1 MVIDIHKAVISNPI
15 SRNLL
20 KPWGSFSKPN
30 SLRSKLFNKYTDPGN
45 PIEKQVDFHPYTGEI
60 YKVHDIPLSNNDRCS
75 MFHDIAYTVAENIGQ
90 NPKDVKNRKL
100 EADDKWL
107 DCFKVRTPYDALAY
121 SAIKTKKTLGLGL
134 GNNFTMEDL
143 SNELNKPTINKFER
157 QKVIV
162 NHINEINSTDLVDI
176 TQYSKM
182 NRNYKYIFTNID
194 VFSKIAYAFPLKSK
208 KIQDIKPCFQKI
220 FEKNKP
226 KYIWSDKESS
236 FFSKEMQ
243 QFFKNNNVKIYHT
256 NSYLK
261 AVVIERF
268 NRSLRELMMKEF
280 VKNNNTVW
288 YNILP
293 KLIKIYNN
301 RYHSTI
307 KMKPIQVN
315 KNNEKYIKENIYT
328 YDKIS
333 KNPKFKI
340 NDLVRISL
348 KTRKIFDKPSANIKW
363 SEELFKIHSINRS
376 NVITYKIKDLNNEI
390 IEGIFYEKELQKTKN
405 TSEVYIIEK
414 IIRKNKNK
422 YLVKWRGYSNDS
434 NIWIDKDDIIKYT

>member
-1 MVIDIHKAVISNPI
+1 MVIDVHKAVISNPI

-20 KPWGSFSKPN
+20 KPWASNAPPN

-45 PIEKQVDFHPYTGEI
+45 PIEKQVDFHPLTGQI
-60 YKVHDIPLSNNDRCS
+60 YKVYDPPLSNNDRCS
-75 MFHDIAYTVAENIGQ
+75 MFHDIDYTVAQ
-90 NPKDVKNRKL
+90 NVGRNAKDVKNRKL
-100 EADDKWL
+100 QADDKWL

-121 SAIKTKKTLGLGL
+121 SAIKTKKTLGLG
-134 GNNFTMEDL
+134 NNFTMQDL
-143 SNELNKPTINKFER
+143 SNELNKPSINKFPR
-157 QKVIV
+157 QKIII
-162 NHINEINSTDLVDI
+162 NHINEIHSTDLVDMS
-176 TQYSKM
+176 QYSKI
-182 NRNYKYIFTNID
+182 NKGYKYIFTNID

-208 KIQDIKPCFQKI
+208 KIQDIKPCFEKI

-226 KYIWSDKESS
+226 KYIWSDKEST
-236 FFSKEMQ
+236 FLSKEML
-243 QFFKNNNVKIYHT
+243 QFFKDNNVKIYHT
-256 NSYLK
+256 NSHLK
-261 AVVIERF
+261 SVVIERF
-268 NRSLRELMMKEF
+268 NRSLRELMVKEF

-315 KNNEKYIKENIYT
+315 KSNEKYIKENIYT
-328 YDKIS
+328 HDKTS

-348 KTRKIFDKPSANIKW
+348 KRRNLFDKPSSNIKW
-363 SEELFKIHSINRS
+363 SEELFKIHSIKKS
-376 NVITYKIKDLNNEI
+376 NVITYKIKDLNDEI
-390 IEGIFYEKELQKTKN
+390 IEGIFYERELQKSKN

-414 IIRKNKNK
+414 IIQKNKNK
-422 YLVKWRGYSNDS
+422 YLVKWRGYSDDFNS
-434 NIWIDKDDIIKYT
+434 WVDKDDIIKHT

>member
-1 MVIDIHKAVISNPI
+1 MVIDIHKTIISNPI
-15 SRNLL
+15 SKNLL
-20 KPWGSFSKPN
+20 KPWGSFAKPN

-45 PIEKQVDFHPYTGEI
+45 PIEKQIDFHPYTGQI
-60 YKVHDIPLSNNDRCS
+60 YKVHDPPLSNNDRCS
-75 MFHDIAYTVAENIGQ
+75 MFHDIAYTVAENVGQ

-100 EADDKWL
+100 DADKEWL

-121 SAIKTKKTLGLGL
+121 SAIKTKKTIGL
-134 GNNFTMEDL
+134 GNNFTMQDL
-143 SNELNKPTINKFER
+143 SNELNKPTIQKFER

-162 NHINEINSTDLVDI
+162 NHINEIHSTDLVDMS
-176 TQYSKM
+176 QYSKM
-182 NRNYKYIFTNID
+182 NRGYKYIFTNID
-194 VFSKIAYAFPLKSK
+194 VFSKIAYAFPLKTK
-208 KIQDIKPCFQKI
+208 KILDIKVCFEKI
-220 FEKNKP
+220 FKNNKP
-226 KYIWSDKESS
+226 KYIWSDREPA

-243 QFFKNNNVKIYHT
+243 QFFKDNNVKIYHT
-256 NSYLK
+256 NSHLK

-301 RYHSTI
+301 RFHSTI

-315 KNNEKYIKENIYT
+315 KSNEKYIKENIYT
-328 YDKIS
+328 YDETS

-340 NDLVRISL
+340 GDLVRISL
-348 KTRKIFDKPSANIKW
+348 KRRPVFDKPSSNIKW

-376 NVITYKIKDLNNEI
+376 NVITYKIKDLNDEI
-390 IEGIFYEKELQKTKN
+390 IKGIFYEKELQKTKN
-405 TSEVYIIEK
+405 TSEVYVIEK
-414 IIRKNKNK
+414 IIRKNKDK
-422 YLVKWRGYSNDS
+422 YLVKWRGYSNDF
-434 NIWIDKDDIIKYT
+434 NRWIDKDDIIKYT